1 MTIKT
6 IIMKK
11 TLLYT
16 LLFLLISV
24 TAFSQKKNHE
34 KIKLL
39 KTSFITDAL
48 DFTPSEAEKFWPI
61 YNLYNEKIQKTKYNL
76 ETSLYRNLNNN
87 GSIEDIS
94 DEKAIELLD
103 LTMELEEQLSNN
115 KIEMTK
121 ELIKVIPPK
130 KVIKLHKAE
139 KDFNRRILQEYGRR
153 KKMQGNN

>member
-1 MTIKT
+1 MRINT

-16 LLFLLISV
+16 LLFLFISV
-24 TAFSQKKNHE
+24 TAFSQKMNRE

-48 DFTPSEAEKFWPI
+48 DFTSSEAEKFWPV
-61 YNLYNEKIQKTKYNL
+61 YNLYNEKIQKTKFNL
-76 ETSLYRNLNNN
+76 ETSLYRNINNS
-87 GSIEDIS
+87 GGIDEIS
-94 DEKAIELLD
+94 EERAIELLE
-103 LTMELEEQLSNN
+103 LTMELEKQLSDS

-121 ELIKVIPPK
+121 ELSKVIPPK

-139 KDFNRRILQEYGRR
+139 KDFNKRILQEYGRR